1 MYEVGQMV
9 MWNRWR
15 DTVGTQA
22 VVLVSRSSCG
32 PITFGEYSFSSW
44 DALFPNG
51 KVRSVNEREFLCN
64 PAGIHAEP

>member
-22 VVLVSRSSCG
+22 VVLVSQSSH
-32 PITFGEYSFSSW
+32 SSW

-64 PAGIHAEP
+64 PVGIHAGP